1 MQSIDPLAIP
11 ATTFGYALR
20 GEEGNEKITN
30 TSQSTVIGN
39 FNLGDG
45 TNTIDNNVSANFITD
60 GIMFVGPTKES
71 FFNNKGLLRTTQMP
85 IRTIALN
92 GSFAQY
98 KTGTFQANLDYK
110 INQID
115 RINATGTGSLDGALD
130 VRIHNRALVNPGF
143 YKKAFFTAGEGL
155 LEEDLQL
162 VVKRSAIVDYGI
174 EHDANNA
181 FLTTTLISKAT
192 EIT

>member
-1 MQSIDPLAIP
+1 MATRNIDFIMDGDLKVANTHSHGIFAQSKAPKGSQGDISLELSSNNLIDTNPTGVGVYFSGGKDNKLTNKGLIQSRDNKSLSIPNYGPVQSIDPLAIP

-71 FFNNKGLLRTTQMP
+71 FFNNKGLFE
-85 IRTIALN
+85 N
-92 GSFAQY
+92 YS
-98 KTGTFQANLDYK
+98 
-110 INQID
+110 
-115 RINATGTGSLDGALD
+115 NAHTYDCT
-130 VRIHNRALVNPGF
+130 
-143 YKKAFFTAGEGL
+143 
-155 LEEDLQL
+155 
-162 VVKRSAIVDYGI
+162 
-174 EHDANNA
+174 
-181 FLTTTLISKAT
+181 
-192 EIT
+192 